1 MPPKRKISINYDF
14 GPGKYR
20 FGKKR
25 GKHISD
31 EQWQMTGLGKKSCA
45 AEGRI
50 YRRGGVYKKGPR
62 AGTRFHRTCVAPR
75 GLGVKRTRHPRVLSM
90 LPRNVA
96 RRELRLRRERG
107 D

>member
-31 EQWQMTGLGKKSCA
+31 EQWQMTGLGKKKL
-45 AEGRI
+45 
-50 YRRGGVYKKGPR
+50 RR
-62 AGTRFHRTCVAPR
+62 
-75 GLGVKRTRHPRVLSM
+75 
-90 LPRNVA
+90 
-96 RRELRLRRERG
+96 RRENIPERWG
-107 D
+107 I